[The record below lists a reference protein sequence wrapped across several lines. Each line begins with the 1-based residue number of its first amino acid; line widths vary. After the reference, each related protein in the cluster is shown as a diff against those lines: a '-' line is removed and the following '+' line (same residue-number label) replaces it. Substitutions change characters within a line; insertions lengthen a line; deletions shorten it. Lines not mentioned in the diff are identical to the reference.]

1 MPFAAV
7 NGQAIHYQDS
17 DPEADPEVPT
27 IILSHGFAMG
37 HEMWEHQVGPLS
49 EAGWRLHAG
58 TNWLQFNPGPW
69 RLGASRKSD

>member
-49 EAGWRLHAG
+49 EAGWRVVAHDERG
-58 TNWLQFNPGPW
+58 FGQTSWLSIPTWG
-69 RLGASRKSD
+69 